1 MFYLELFRAL
11 EKFDVRYL
19 LVGGV
24 AVNLHGIE
32 RMTMDVD
39 LMVALDAENLDH
51 FVAAAEAL
59 GLKPTVP
66 VSIRDLGDPVKVR
79 SWIEEK
85 RALVLSLRP
94 PAASDPTVDI
104 LLVTPVAFGEAY
116 PLRVRKRIE
125 GIVVSLASIPHLIA
139 LKRGTG
145 RARDESDIL
154 ALTKLAAMQTSS
166 SDET

>member
-1 MFYLELFRAL
+1 MFYLDLFRAL
-11 EKFDVRYL
+11 DKHDVRYL

-39 LMVALDAENLDH
+39 LMIALDAANLER
-51 FVAAAEAL
+51 FVAASEAL

-79 SWIEEK
+79 SWVVEK

-94 PAASDPTVDI
+94 PAASDPSVDI
-104 LLVTPVAFGEAY
+104 LLVTPVAFDEAY
-116 PLRVRKRIE
+116 ALRVRKRIE
-125 GIVVSLASIPHLIA
+125 DSVVSLASIPHLIA

-154 ALTKLAAMQTSS
+154 ALTKLAAMQSS
-166 SDET
+166 PGDET